1 MNTTR
6 RVTHLRK
13 IMTALVAALAVIV
26 GTSVFLPSA
35 AQAVP
40 CDEGGSVC
48 IDSVS
53 PDAGLPRGGAVVTI
67 RGNHFRDLAIDSV
80 KFGGVPGTA
89 LTVRSNEE
97 LVVTTPAH
105 ASGTVDI
112 ELFEGAWL
120 MHTRPGGFEYVNLAA
135 LTWTASEDAAVGEKF
150 VGVDFKNALDG
161 QYDKFRQE
169 LRLPNVAVS
178 VAVKRV
184 AGSSAAVSS
193 LGIST
198 KASKKPVVCKLAK
211 NKKSVKMLRA
221 GTCTISAQ
229 LIVKARKKAPK
240 HKAAKR
246 NVKLVVSVR

>member
-53 PDAGLPRGGAVVTI
+53 PRAGLPRGGAVVTI

-112 ELFEGAWL
+112 ELVEGAWL

-150 VGVDFKNALDG
+150 VGVDFKNALEAQIEKVKSEVPD
-161 QYDKFRQE
+161 
-169 LRLPNVAVS
+169 LRARVAVLLK
-178 VAVKRV
+178 AA
-184 AGSSAAVSS
+184 AGKSSTVSS
-193 LGIST
+193 LAIST

-246 NVKLVVSVR
+246 NVKLVVSVS

>member
-1 MNTTR
+1 
-6 RVTHLRK
+6 
-13 IMTALVAALAVIV
+13 MTALVAALAVIV

-48 IDSVS
+48 IDSIS
-53 PDAGLPRGGAVVTI
+53 PDIGLPKGGREVTI

-80 KFGGVPGTA
+80 KFGGVPGTS

-169 LRLPNVAVS
+169 LRLPSAAVS

-184 AGSSAAVSS
+184 AGRSSAVSS

>member
-1 MNTTR
+1 
-6 RVTHLRK
+6 
-13 IMTALVAALAVIV
+13 MTALVAALAVLV

-150 VGVDFKNALDG
+150 VGVDFKNALEAQIEKVKSEVND
-161 QYDKFRQE
+161 
-169 LRLPNVAVS
+169 LRARVAVLLK
-178 VAVKRV
+178 AA
-184 AGSSAAVSS
+184 AGKSSTVSS
-193 LGIST
+193 LAIST

-246 NVKLVVSVR
+246 NVKLVVSVS

>member
-1 MNTTR
+1 
-6 RVTHLRK
+6 
-13 IMTALVAALAVIV
+13 MTALVAALAVVV

-35 AQAVP
+35 AQAAL
-40 CDEGGSVC
+40 CEEGGSVC
-48 IDSVS
+48 IAHVT
-53 PDAGLPRGGAVVTI
+53 PAAGLPKGGAVVTI
-67 RGNHFRDLAIDSV
+67 FGNHFRDLAIDSV

-150 VGVDFKNALDG
+150 VGVDFKNALEAQSEKVKSEVND
-161 QYDKFRQE
+161 
-169 LRLPNVAVS
+169 LRARVAVLLK
-178 VAVKRV
+178 AA
-184 AGSSAAVSS
+184 AGKSSTVSS
-193 LGIST
+193 LAIST

-246 NVKLVVSVR
+246 NVKLVVSVS

>member
-1 MNTTR
+1 
-6 RVTHLRK
+6 
-13 IMTALVAALAVIV
+13 MTALVAALAVVV

-53 PDAGLPRGGAVVTI
+53 PGAGLPKGGREVTI

-80 KFGGVPGTA
+80 KFGGVPGTS

-150 VGVDFKNALDG
+150 VGVDFKNALEAQIEKVKSEVND
-161 QYDKFRQE
+161 
-169 LRLPNVAVS
+169 LRARVAVLLK
-178 VAVKRV
+178 AA
-184 AGSSAAVSS
+184 AGKSSTVSS
-193 LGIST
+193 LAIST

-246 NVKLVVSVR
+246 NVKLVVSVS

>member
-1 MNTTR
+1 
-6 RVTHLRK
+6 
-13 IMTALVAALAVIV
+13 MTALVAALAVIV

-53 PDAGLPRGGAVVTI
+53 PRAGLPRGGAVVTI

-120 MHTRPGGFEYVNLAA
+120 MHTRAGGFEYVNLTA
-135 LTWTASEDAAVGEKF
+135 LTWTASEDAPPGAAFSLDALKAALEGQAEKF
-150 VGVDFKNALDG
+150 KS
-161 QYDKFRQE
+161 E
-169 LRLPNVAVS
+169 LRLPTAAVS

-184 AGSSAAVSS
+184 AGRSSAVSS

-246 NVKLVVSVR
+246 NVKLVVSVS

>member
-1 MNTTR
+1 
-6 RVTHLRK
+6 
-13 IMTALVAALAVIV
+13 MTALVAALAVVV

-40 CDEGGSVC
+40 CEEGGSVC
-48 IDSVS
+48 IAHVT
-53 PDAGLPRGGAVVTI
+53 PAAGLPKGGAVVTI
-67 RGNHFRDLAIDSV
+67 FGNHFRDLAIDSV

-120 MHTRPGGFEYVNLAA
+120 MQTRPGGFEYVNLAA

-150 VGVDFKNALDG
+150 VGVDFKNALEAQIEKVKSEVND
-161 QYDKFRQE
+161 
-169 LRLPNVAVS
+169 LRARVAVLLK
-178 VAVKRV
+178 AA
-184 AGSSAAVSS
+184 AGKSSTVSS
-193 LGIST
+193 LAIST

-246 NVKLVVSVR
+246 NVKLVVSVS